1 MGVEEKKELKD
12 RGFIILEKMHLIVGL
27 IIIITSLII
36 GGVVQAKLIQQ
47 NITDHET
54 RISKLEKVNEEKH
67 DLLLEIKYNLKTLVE
82 KQGGTYQ
89 EIK

>member
-27 IIIITSLII
+27 IIIIASLII

-47 NITDHET
+47 NITNHET
-54 RISKLEKVNEEKH
+54 RISKLEQVKEENH

-82 KQGGTYQ
+82 KQGGIYQ
-89 EIK
+89 QIK